1 MLTKHLSHH
10 HKKKGRCEKISL
22 YSITYKEMTSHI
34 KNESAAGAGDGGD
47 DVYEKVVVPSGLQQI
62 ITNEK
67 GRLEDKESKV
77 NSVYDTKIRKDEFM
91 KSEIS
96 RKRAYQNMFYVF
108 LAVCILVLL
117 IYLAQGV
124 FFIIPDLIYALAYI
138 IVISG
143 GIITLLLQYMEIQK
157 RSRMDFNKIDFGYL
171 LDSNKMRDPN
181 AKNSSVLTRGT
192 FTDADCTG
200 KDCCPNGVF
209 KNNRCINETFVTIGP
224 SNQPNPEPPKE
235 TQMTTNKSNSSDF
248 KDFTQQPTY
257 SSTV

>member
-1 MLTKHLSHH
+1 
-10 HKKKGRCEKISL
+10 
-22 YSITYKEMTSHI
+22 MTSTNNI
-34 KNESAAGAGDGGD
+34 KNGGA
-47 DVYEKVVVPSGLQQI
+47 DVYEKVVVPSELQQI
-62 ITNEK
+62 IDNEK
-67 GRLEDKESKV
+67 VRLNEKESKV
-77 NSVYDTKIRKDEFM
+77 NSVYDTKIRKDEFT

-96 RKRAYQNMFYVF
+96 RKRAHQNMFYVF
-108 LAVCILVLL
+108 SAVCILVLL

-124 FFIIPDLIYALAYI
+124 FFMVPDLIYALAYI

-192 FTDADCTG
+192 FTDADCKG

-235 TQMTTNKSNSSDF
+235 TQMTTNKSNSSEF

>member
-1 MLTKHLSHH
+1 
-10 HKKKGRCEKISL
+10 
-22 YSITYKEMTSHI
+22 MTSNI
-34 KNESAAGAGDGGD
+34 KIESVAGAGDGGD

-62 ITNEK
+62 IDNENA
-67 GRLEDKESKV
+67 RLVEKEIKV
-77 NSVYDTKIRKDEFM
+77 NAVYDTKIRKDEFM

-96 RKRAYQNMFYVF
+96 RKRAHRNMFYVF

-117 IYLAQGV
+117 IYLAQCV
-124 FFIIPDLIYALAYI
+124 FIMVPDLIYALAYI

-171 LDSNKMRDPN
+171 LDSNKIRDPN

-192 FTDADCTG
+192 FTDADCKG

-209 KNNRCINETFVTIGP
+209 KNNRCIHESFVTIGP

>member
-1 MLTKHLSHH
+1 
-10 HKKKGRCEKISL
+10 
-22 YSITYKEMTSHI
+22 MTSHI
-34 KNESAAGAGDGGD
+34 KNESAAGAGDEGD

-62 ITNEK
+62 ITNENA
-67 GRLEDKESKV
+67 RLNDKKSKV
-77 NSVYDTKIRKDEFM
+77 NAVYDTKIRKDEFM

-209 KNNRCINETFVTIGP
+209 KNNRCINEAFVTIGP

>member
-1 MLTKHLSHH
+1 MAT
-10 HKKKGRCEKISL
+10 
-22 YSITYKEMTSHI
+22 TNHI
-34 KNESAAGAGDGGD
+34 INNGT
-47 DVYEKVVVPSGLQQI
+47 DVYEKVIVPSGLQQI

-67 GRLEDKESKV
+67 DRLEEKESKV
-77 NSVYDTKIRKDEFM
+77 NAVYDTKIRKDEFM

-96 RKRAYQNMFYVF
+96 RKRAHQNMFYVF

-117 IYLAQGV
+117 IYLAQSV
-124 FFIIPDLIYALAYI
+124 FIIIPDLIYALAYI

-192 FTDADCTG
+192 FTDADCKG
-200 KDCCPNGVF
+200 KDCCTGSAVF
-209 KNNRCINETFVTIGP
+209 KNNRCESFVTIGP

>member
-1 MLTKHLSHH
+1 MFPEGRKELENWNCLLT
-10 HKKKGRCEKISL
+10 
-22 YSITYKEMTSHI
+22 
-34 KNESAAGAGDGGD
+34 
-47 DVYEKVVVPSGLQQI
+47 V
-62 ITNEK
+62 
-67 GRLEDKESKV
+67 
-77 NSVYDTKIRKDEFM
+77 
-91 KSEIS
+91 
-96 RKRAYQNMFYVF
+96 VF
-108 LAVCILVLL
+108 LAVCVLVLL

-192 FTDADCTG
+192 FTDADCKGEECCTG
-200 KDCCPNGVF
+200 INFIF
-209 KNNRCINETFVTIGP
+209 KNNRCIHETFVTIGP

>member
-1 MLTKHLSHH
+1 M
-10 HKKKGRCEKISL
+10 RKISL
-22 YSITYKEMTSHI
+22 YSITYKEMLSHI
-34 KNESAAGAGDGGD
+34 KDGGD

-62 ITNEK
+62 ITNETA
-67 GRLEDKESKV
+67 RLAEKEIKV
-77 NSVYDTKIRKDEFM
+77 NAVYDTKIRKDEFM

-96 RKRAYQNMFYVF
+96 RKRAHRNMFYVF
-108 LAVCILVLL
+108 LAVCVLVLL
-117 IYLAQGV
+117 IYLAQRV
-124 FFIIPDLIYALAYI
+124 FFMVPDLIYALAYI

-181 AKNSSVLTRGT
+181 AKNSNVLTRGK
-192 FTDADCTG
+192 FTDADCKG
-200 KDCCPNGVF
+200 EDCCVSPAVF
-209 KNNRCINETFVTIGP
+209 KNNKCINEAFVTIGP
-224 SNQPNPEPPKE
+224 SNQSNPEPPKE
-235 TQMTTNKSNSSDF
+235 TQMTTNKSNSSEF

>member
-1 MLTKHLSHH
+1 MHTKPLSLY
-10 HKKKGRCEKISL
+10 HKKKRRCEKISL

-34 KNESAAGAGDGGD
+34 KNESVAGAGDGGD

-62 ITNEK
+62 IDNEK
-67 GRLEDKESKV
+67 DRLEEKESKV
-77 NSVYDTKIRKDEFM
+77 NAVYDTKIRKDEFT

-96 RKRAYQNMFYVF
+96 RKRAHQNMFYVF
-108 LAVCILVLL
+108 SAVCILVLL

-124 FFIIPDLIYALAYI
+124 FIMVPDLIYALAYI

-181 AKNSSVLTRGT
+181 AKNSSVLTRGK
-192 FTDADCTG
+192 FTDADCKG

-209 KNNRCINETFVTIGP
+209 KNNKCIIETFVTIGP
-224 SNQPNPEPPKE
+224 SNQPKE
-235 TQMTTNKSNSSDF
+235 TQMTTNKSNTSDF

>member
-1 MLTKHLSHH
+1 
-10 HKKKGRCEKISL
+10 
-22 YSITYKEMTSHI
+22 MTSTNNI
-34 KNESAAGAGDGGD
+34 KNGGA
-47 DVYEKVVVPSGLQQI
+47 DVYEKVVVPSELQQI
-62 ITNEK
+62 IDNEK
-67 GRLEDKESKV
+67 VRLNEKESKV
-77 NSVYDTKIRKDEFM
+77 NSVYDTKIRKDEFT

-96 RKRAYQNMFYVF
+96 RKRAHQNMFYVF
-108 LAVCILVLL
+108 SAVCILVLL

-124 FFIIPDLIYALAYI
+124 FFMVPDLIYALAYI

-235 TQMTTNKSNSSDF
+235 TQMTTNKSNSSEF

>member
-1 MLTKHLSHH
+1 MP
-10 HKKKGRCEKISL
+10 
-22 YSITYKEMTSHI
+22 SHI
-34 KNESAAGAGDGGD
+34 KDGGD
-47 DVYEKVVVPSGLQQI
+47 DVYEKVIVPSGLQQI

-67 GRLEDKESKV
+67 DRLAEKEIKV
-77 NSVYDTKIRKDEFM
+77 NAVYDTKIRKDEFM

-96 RKRAYQNMFYVF
+96 RKRAHRNMFYVF

-117 IYLAQGV
+117 IYLAQRV
-124 FFIIPDLIYALAYI
+124 FFMVPDLIYALAYI

-181 AKNSSVLTRGT
+181 AKNSNVLTRGK

-200 KDCCPNGVF
+200 EDCCPNGVF
-209 KNNRCINETFVTIGP
+209 KNNKCIIEAFVTIGP
-224 SNQPNPEPPKE
+224 SNQSNPEPPKE
-235 TQMTTNKSNSSDF
+235 TQMTTNKSNSSEF

>member
-1 MLTKHLSHH
+1 MPTPLSHH
-10 HKKKGRCEKISL
+10 HKKKRRCEKISL

-34 KNESAAGAGDGGD
+34 KNESAAEAGDGGN

-62 ITNEK
+62 ITNENA
-67 GRLEDKESKV
+67 RLEYKESKV
-77 NSVYDTKIRKDEFM
+77 NAVYDTKIRKDEFM

-117 IYLAQGV
+117 IYLAQQV

-143 GIITLLLQYMEIQK
+143 GIITLLLQFMEIQK

-224 SNQPNPEPPKE
+224 SKQPNPEPPKE

>member
-1 MLTKHLSHH
+1 
-10 HKKKGRCEKISL
+10 
-22 YSITYKEMTSHI
+22 MTSTNNI
-34 KNESAAGAGDGGD
+34 KNGGA
-47 DVYEKVVVPSGLQQI
+47 DVYEKVVVPSELQQI
-62 ITNEK
+62 IDNEK
-67 GRLEDKESKV
+67 VRLNEKESKV
-77 NSVYDTKIRKDEFM
+77 NSVYDTKIRKDEFT

-96 RKRAYQNMFYVF
+96 RKRAHQNMFYVF
-108 LAVCILVLL
+108 SAVCILVLL

-124 FFIIPDLIYALAYI
+124 FFMVPDLIYALAYI

>member
-1 MLTKHLSHH
+1 
-10 HKKKGRCEKISL
+10 
-22 YSITYKEMTSHI
+22 MTSHI
-34 KNESAAGAGDGGD
+34 KNESVAGAGDGGD

-62 ITNEK
+62 INNENA
-67 GRLEDKESKV
+67 RLEDKESKV
-77 NSVYDTKIRKDEFM
+77 NAVYDTKIRKDEFM

-96 RKRAYQNMFYVF
+96 RKRAHRNMFYVF

-181 AKNSSVLTRGT
+181 AKNSSVLTRNK

-224 SNQPNPEPPKE
+224 FNQPNPEPPKE

>member
-1 MLTKHLSHH
+1 
-10 HKKKGRCEKISL
+10 
-22 YSITYKEMTSHI
+22 
-34 KNESAAGAGDGGD
+34 
-47 DVYEKVVVPSGLQQI
+47 
-62 ITNEK
+62 
-67 GRLEDKESKV
+67 
-77 NSVYDTKIRKDEFM
+77 M

-96 RKRAYQNMFYVF
+96 RKRAHRNMFYVF

-192 FTDADCTG
+192 FTDTDCTG
-200 KDCCPNGVF
+200 KDCCPSGVF

-224 SNQPNPEPPKE
+224 SNHPNPEPPKE

>member
-1 MLTKHLSHH
+1 MAT
-10 HKKKGRCEKISL
+10 
-22 YSITYKEMTSHI
+22 TNHI
-34 KNESAAGAGDGGD
+34 INNGT
-47 DVYEKVVVPSGLQQI
+47 DVYEKVIVPSGLQQI

-67 GRLEDKESKV
+67 DRLEEKESKV
-77 NSVYDTKIRKDEFM
+77 NAVYDTKIRKDEFM

-96 RKRAYQNMFYVF
+96 RKRAHQNMFYVF

-117 IYLAQGV
+117 IYLAQRV
-124 FFIIPDLIYALAYI
+124 FFMIPDLIYALAYI

-181 AKNSSVLTRGT
+181 AKNSSVLTRPT

-200 KDCCPNGVF
+200 KDCCPSGVF
-209 KNNRCINETFVTIGP
+209 KNNRCTNEAFVTIGP
-224 SNQPNPEPPKE
+224 SNQPKPEPPKE

>member
-1 MLTKHLSHH
+1 
-10 HKKKGRCEKISL
+10 
-22 YSITYKEMTSHI
+22 MTSTNNI
-34 KNESAAGAGDGGD
+34 KNGGA
-47 DVYEKVVVPSGLQQI
+47 DVYEKVVVPSELQQI
-62 ITNEK
+62 IDNEK
-67 GRLEDKESKV
+67 VRLNEKESKV
-77 NSVYDTKIRKDEFM
+77 NSVYDTKIRKDEFT

-96 RKRAYQNMFYVF
+96 RKRAHQNMFYVF
-108 LAVCILVLL
+108 SAVCILVLL

-124 FFIIPDLIYALAYI
+124 FFMVPDLIYALAYI

-224 SNQPNPEPPKE
+224 SNQPNLEPPKE
-235 TQMTTNKSNSSDF
+235 TQMTTNKSNSSEF